1 MITGGVTSPGMSD
14 DAPDAQTPPPQRRWN
29 AGRSIAEVVLIALG
43 VFLGLAA
50 EQWRDRADRNERAA
64 ETLRRIRAEMAA
76 NRDEV
81 QRVVDYH
88 LTGRQRLKD
97 FFAAPAAKRSAMSVR
112 FEGILPVQF
121 EHTAWQLALATE
133 ALVDIDPDLSFA
145 LARIYGVQT
154 RYQGLTEGITNAM
167 YLRPPDED
175 TTAFLRSLSLYY
187 SDVVLLEP
195 ALVKLYDEML
205 PQLDR
210 ALGR

>member
-1 MITGGVTSPGMSD
+1 MSD
-14 DAPDAQTPPPQRRWN
+14 DALKTPTPLPQRRWS

-88 LTGRQRLKD
+88 LKAGQKIKD
-97 FFAAPAAKRSAMSVR
+97 FFAAPAAKRSEMSIR
-112 FEGILPVQF
+112 LEGIQLVQF
-121 EHTAWQLALATE
+121 DQTAWQLALATE
-133 ALVDIDPDLSFA
+133 ALVDIDPELSFA
-145 LARIYGVQT
+145 LARIYGVQA
-154 RYQGLTEGITNAM
+154 RYQGLSEGITNAM
-167 YLRPPDED
+167 YLRPPGED

-187 SDVVLLEP
+187 SDIVLLEP
-195 ALVKLYDEML
+195 ALVKLYDELL
-205 PQLDR
+205 PELDR
-210 ALGR
+210 ALGG